1 MKKKL
6 IKIGTGLCVAAAA
19 ALILGEMG
27 NVRAS
32 MRGSSSGLAG
42 ISLYIDQFYDAGSE
56 EPDQM
61 MRSAVPDQKADG
73 EAAGQDQETAT
84 HSGEPSEASGET
96 DKPAETDTDTKA
108 PAEEEDEE
116 EELDEEPTSEFEN
129 VGVSIANN
137 YVNIR
142 KKPNTESEIVG
153 KLYKGCAATILK
165 RKGEWVKIQSGN
177 AKGYINAEYLAIGF
191 DVDELVDKYGTK
203 WAVVNTETLRVRIDP
218 STDSKIATL
227 VPQGEELLV
236 LSETDEWVEISI
248 DDGDITGYVSTEFV
262 DIKVEF
268 EHAITIEEE
277 EAEIRRQQEAEE
289 ALRQQEEAQRQQQA
303 NQNQSTSSNNNN
315 SSQGSSGSSSNSGSN
330 SGSGNKKKNPVS
342 SNNATA
348 SIGTSSSSNTGAS
361 SNGAQIAAFAQK
373 FVGYPYVYGG
383 TSLTNGADCSGFVQS
398 VYKSFGISI
407 PRDSRSQCAG
417 AGYQVSFD
425 SLQPGDLI
433 FYTNNSGTVNHVAMY
448 IGGGQVVHASDPSS
462 GIKISNMRYRTP
474 YMARRVVN

>member
-1 MKKKL
+1 MKKK
-6 IKIGTGLCVAAAA
+6 IVKIGTGICVAAAA

-32 MRGSSSGLAG
+32 MMGSSSGLAG
-42 ISLYIDQFYDAGSE
+42 ISLYIDQFYDGSA

-61 MRSAVPDQKADG
+61 MRSALPDQKADG
-73 EAAGQDQETAT
+73 ETAPDQETAQAD
-84 HSGEPSEASGET
+84 EAGQ
-96 DKPAETDTDTKA
+96 PAEADAKEGSQQTEGDTAAKT
-108 PAEEEDEE
+108 PAEEEEE
-116 EELDEEPTSEFEN
+116 EEEPDEEPTSEFEN

-227 VPQGEELLV
+227 VPEGERLLV
-236 LSETDEWVEISI
+236 LSENEEWVEISI
-248 DDGDITGYVSTEFV
+248 DDGDITGYVSAEFV
-262 DIKVEF
+262 NIEVEF

-277 EAEIRRQQEAEE
+277 EAELRRQQEAEE
-289 ALRQQEEAQRQQQA
+289 ALRQQEEAQRQQQQQQA
-303 NQNQSTSSNNNN
+303 SQSSSSNHNSNQS
-315 SSQGSSGSSSNSGSN
+315 SSGSNQSSNSGS
-330 SGSGNKKKNPVS
+330 SDKKKNPPVS
-342 SNNATA
+342 SGNATA

-361 SNGAQIAAFAQK
+361 STGAQIAAFAQK